1 MNIKNLTT
9 LLVFAVMVM
18 CAFLAC
24 ADSRG
29 RHNDELF
36 SNRWDA
42 PDSVARLL
50 MGNKLSELISN
61 PKKVVM
67 YTVVYRDSMH
77 RDNELVE
84 PDFVLDSMVCK
95 LSKEQVSTLNFM
107 LVADSANY
115 KVDTLAV
122 PMIPHRPAYAFN
134 YTNKKDTAIVWY
146 SPGDF
151 TWGIR
156 YDGRDMFWYN
166 VANPSILNRFC
177 QSLTR

>member
-1 MNIKNLTT
+1 MLAAM
-9 LLVFAVMVM
+9 FAS
-18 CAFLAC
+18 AFLAC
-24 ADSRG
+24 ADSRR
-29 RHNDELF
+29 RHSDTAF

-42 PDSVARLL
+42 PDSVARSI
-50 MGNKLSELISN
+50 MGNRLSELVSN

-67 YTVVYRDSMH
+67 YTVIYRDTAH
-77 RDNELVE
+77 RNNILVE

-115 KVDTLAV
+115 MVDTLAV

-134 YTNKKDTAIVWY
+134 YIIKKDTALIWY

-177 QSLTR
+177 QSLTK